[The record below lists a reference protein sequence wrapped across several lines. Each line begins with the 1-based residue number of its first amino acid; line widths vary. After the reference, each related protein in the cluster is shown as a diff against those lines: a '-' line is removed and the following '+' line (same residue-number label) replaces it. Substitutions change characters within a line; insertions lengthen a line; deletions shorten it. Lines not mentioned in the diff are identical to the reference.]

1 MVRNDVSFAH
11 CTYKRINY
19 VANKFISAHSLA
31 LLGIF
36 FLLDRR
42 MMMIMAYRF
51 SICIISYKFE
61 NK

>member
-11 CTYKRINY
+11 CTHKRINY

-36 FLLDRR
+36 FIGSPHDYDYGLSL
-42 MMMIMAYRF
+42 F
-51 SICIISYKFE
+51 NLH
-61 NK
+61 NKL